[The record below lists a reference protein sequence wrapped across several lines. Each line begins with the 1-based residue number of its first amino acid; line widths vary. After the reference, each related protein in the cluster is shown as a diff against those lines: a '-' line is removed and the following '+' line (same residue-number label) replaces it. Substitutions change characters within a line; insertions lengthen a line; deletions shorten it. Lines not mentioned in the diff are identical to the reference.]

1 MSFTLRYNLNMKKMI
16 HPILYIALVAIV
28 GAMVFLGAKAYNHA
42 IAYEEATKE
51 LVTYHD
57 AGQQASLKLEQF
69 AKSLL
74 GDLYDDDLKMQMDK
88 VRAKQ
93 THAMVK
99 AQEYT
104 IYFMALLVLLLLFS
118 FFISLQAFTLFGS
131 IGALL
136 TLTLGLITPILM
148 VTIHKEV
155 EYLGD
160 IVLSFESKGVIG
172 SIVKLWE
179 TGDIVVALVILL
191 FSVVVPVL
199 KVLSLLV
206 VSLFMQS
213 RFAHGI
219 IAFFKMIG
227 KWSMVDVFVV
237 AVFLVYLTAN
247 KGDVSKAEVEMGLYF
262 FLAYVIVSMLVSLSA
277 DKMLQKLKG

>member
-1 MSFTLRYNLNMKKMI
+1 MKRSIHFT
-16 HPILYIALVAIV
+16 LYIALIV
-28 GAMVFLGAKAYNHA
+28 ILGAMVLFGTKAYNHA
-42 IAYEEATKE
+42 IVYEDATKE

-57 AGQQASLKLEQF
+57 AGQQASLKFERF

-74 GDLYDDDLKMQMDK
+74 GDLYDDELKMQMDR
-88 VRAKQ
+88 VREKQ
-93 THAMVK
+93 TSAMVN
-99 AQEYT
+99 AQQNT
-104 IYFMALLVLLLLFS
+104 LYFMSLLAMLLLIS
-118 FFISLQAFTLFGS
+118 FIISIRAFTLFGS
-131 IGALL
+131 ISALM

-179 TGDIVVALVILL
+179 TGDIIVAIVILL

-206 VSLFMQS
+206 VSIFMES
-213 RFAHGI
+213 PFAHGI
-219 IAFFKMIG
+219 IKFFKMIG

-247 KGDVSKAEVEMGLYF
+247 KGDVSRAEVEMGLYF
-262 FLAYVIVSMLVSLSA
+262 FLAYVIVSMLGSLSA
-277 DKMLQKLKG
+277 DRMLKERKG

>member
-1 MSFTLRYNLNMKKMI
+1 MNRLTQWIFYSFLVLILGIMI
-16 HPILYIALVAIV
+16 YF
-28 GAMVFLGAKAYNHA
+28 GTKAYQHA
-42 IAYEEATKE
+42 ILYEEATTE
-51 LVTYHD
+51 LVSYQD
-57 AGQQASLKLEQF
+57 AGQQASLKLEKF
-69 AKSLL
+69 AKSLF
-74 GDLYDDDLKMQMDK
+74 GDLYEDELRMKLDK
-88 VRAKQ
+88 VREKQ
-93 THAMVK
+93 EEAMAK
-99 AQEYT
+99 AQQYT
-104 IYFMALLVLLLLFS
+104 IYFMMALALILSS
-118 FFISLQAFTLFGS
+118 FFLASLRTFTLVGS
-131 IGALL
+131 ISAMMALI
-136 TLTLGLITPILM
+136 LGLITPILM

-179 TGDIVVALVILL
+179 TGDIVVAMVILL

-199 KVLSLLV
+199 KVLALLV
-206 VSLFMQS
+206 VSIFMES

-247 KGDVSKAEVEMGLYF
+247 KGDISRAEVEMGLYF
-262 FLAYVIVSMLVSLSA
+262 FLAYVIISMLVSLSA
-277 DKMLQKLKG
+277 DSMLKRLRG

>member
-1 MSFTLRYNLNMKKMI
+1 MKEV
-16 HPILYIALVAIV
+16 ILYTALSVIL
-28 GAMVFLGAKAYNHA
+28 GTMVFFGAKAYNQA
-42 IAYEEATKE
+42 ILYEETTTE
-51 LVTYHD
+51 LVSYQD
-57 AGQQASLKLEQF
+57 AGQQASLRLEQL
-69 AKSLL
+69 AKSLF
-74 GDLYDDDLKMQMDK
+74 GDLYDDELKMKLDK
-88 VRAKQ
+88 VREKQ
-93 THAMVK
+93 EAAMVK

-104 IYFMALLVLLLLFS
+104 LYFMCLLAVVLLS
-118 FFISLQAFTLFGS
+118 FFIVTLRTFTLFGS
-131 IGALL
+131 LCAMMTLL
-136 TLTLGLITPILM
+136 LGLITPILM

-179 TGDIVVALVILL
+179 SGDIVVATVILL
-191 FSVVVPVL
+191 FSVIVPVL
-199 KVLSLLV
+199 KVSSLLI
-206 VSLFMQS
+206 VSIFMES

-219 IAFFKMIG
+219 ITFFKMIG

-247 KGDVSKAEVEMGLYF
+247 KGDVSRAEVEMGLYF

-277 DKMLQKLKG
+277 DRMLKEKR

>member
-1 MSFTLRYNLNMKKMI
+1 MKKLTQM
-16 HPILYIALVAIV
+16 ILYSVLAVIL
-28 GAMVFLGAKAYNHA
+28 GAMVLFGTKAYTHA
-42 IAYEEATKE
+42 LAYEEATTE
-51 LVTYHD
+51 MVSYQD
-57 AGQQASLKLEQF
+57 AGQQASLKLEKF
-69 AKSLL
+69 AKRLL
-74 GDLYDDDLKMQMDK
+74 GDLYDDELRMKLDK
-88 VRAKQ
+88 VREKQAEAMAK
-93 THAMVK
+93 AK
-99 AQEYT
+99 EYT
-104 IYFMALLVLLLLFS
+104 FYFMSLLAVVLLSYFLT
-118 FFISLQAFTLFGS
+118 SLRTFTLVGS
-131 IGALL
+131 ISAMMALV
-136 TLTLGLITPILM
+136 LGLITPILM

-179 TGDIVVALVILL
+179 TGDIVVAMVILL

-206 VSLFMQS
+206 VSVFMES

-247 KGDVSKAEVEMGLYF
+247 KGDISRAEVEMGLYF

-277 DKMLQKLKG
+277 DKMLQQLKG

>member
-1 MSFTLRYNLNMKKMI
+1 MNRLTQWIFYSFLVL
-16 HPILYIALVAIV
+16 ILGIMMYF
-28 GAMVFLGAKAYNHA
+28 GTKAYQHA
-42 IAYEEATKE
+42 ILYEEATTE
-51 LVTYHD
+51 LVSYQD
-57 AGQQASLKLEQF
+57 AGQQASLKLEKF
-69 AKSLL
+69 AKSLF
-74 GDLYDDDLKMQMDK
+74 GDLYEDELRMKLDK
-88 VRAKQ
+88 VREKQ
-93 THAMVK
+93 EEAMAK
-99 AQEYT
+99 AQQYT
-104 IYFMALLVLLLLFS
+104 IYFMMALALILSS
-118 FFISLQAFTLFGS
+118 FFLASLRTFTLVGS
-131 IGALL
+131 ISAMMALI
-136 TLTLGLITPILM
+136 LGLITPILM

-179 TGDIVVALVILL
+179 TGDIVVAMVILL

-199 KVLSLLV
+199 KVLALLV
-206 VSLFMQS
+206 VSIFMES

-247 KGDVSKAEVEMGLYF
+247 KGDISRAEVEMGLYF
-262 FLAYVIVSMLVSLSA
+262 FLAYVIISMLVSLSA
-277 DKMLQKLKG
+277 DSMLKRLRG

>member
-1 MSFTLRYNLNMKKMI
+1 MYFGT
-16 HPILYIALVAIV
+16 
-28 GAMVFLGAKAYNHA
+28 KAYQHA
-42 IAYEEATKE
+42 ILYEEATTE
-51 LVTYHD
+51 LVSYQD
-57 AGQQASLKLEQF
+57 AGQQASLKLEKF
-69 AKSLL
+69 AKSLF
-74 GDLYDDDLKMQMDK
+74 GDLYEDELRMKLDK
-88 VRAKQ
+88 VREKQ
-93 THAMVK
+93 EEAMAK
-99 AQEYT
+99 AQQYT
-104 IYFMALLVLLLLFS
+104 IYFMMALALILSS
-118 FFISLQAFTLFGS
+118 FFLASLRTFTLVGS
-131 IGALL
+131 ISAMMALI
-136 TLTLGLITPILM
+136 LGLITPILM

-179 TGDIVVALVILL
+179 TGDIVVAMVILL

-199 KVLSLLV
+199 KVLALLV
-206 VSLFMQS
+206 VSIFMES

-247 KGDVSKAEVEMGLYF
+247 KGDISRAEVEMGLYF
-262 FLAYVIVSMLVSLSA
+262 FLAYVIISMLVSLSA
-277 DKMLQKLKG
+277 DSMLKRLRG

>member
-1 MSFTLRYNLNMKKMI
+1 MKKLI
-16 HPILYIALVAIV
+16 QWVLYFALTIILAC
-28 GAMVFLGAKAYNHA
+28 MVFFGAKAYKQA
-42 IAYEEATKE
+42 ILYEEATTE
-51 LVTYHD
+51 LVSYQD
-57 AGQQASLKLEQF
+57 AGQQASLQLEKF
-69 AKSLL
+69 AKSLF
-74 GDLYDDDLKMQMDK
+74 GDLYDDEQKKNLDQI
-88 VRAKQ
+88 REKQ
-93 THAMVK
+93 EATMVK

-104 IYFMALLVLLLLFS
+104 FYFMYLLAAMLLS
-118 FFISLQAFTLFGS
+118 FFLISLRAFTLFGS
-131 IGALL
+131 LSAMV
-136 TLTLGLITPILM
+136 TLVLGLITPILM

-179 TGDIVVALVILL
+179 SGDVIVAIVILL

-199 KVLSLLV
+199 KVFSLLV
-206 VSLFMQS
+206 VSIFMES

-219 IAFFKMIG
+219 IKFFKMIG

-247 KGDVSKAEVEMGLYF
+247 KGDVSRAEVEMGLYF

-277 DKMLQKLKG
+277 DRMLTTNKNVY

>member
-1 MSFTLRYNLNMKKMI
+1 MKKSI
-16 HPILYIALVAIV
+16 QIILYLALSIIL
-28 GAMVFLGAKAYNHA
+28 GFMVFFGVKAYKQA
-42 IAYEEATKE
+42 ILYEETTTE
-51 LVTYHD
+51 LVSYQD
-57 AGQQASLKLEQF
+57 AGQQASLQLEKF
-69 AKSLL
+69 AKSLF
-74 GDLYDDDLKMQMDK
+74 GDLYDDELKMKLDK
-88 VRAKQ
+88 VHEKQ
-93 THAMVK
+93 ETAMLK

-104 IYFMALLVLLLLFS
+104 FYFMCLLVVVLLS
-118 FFISLQAFTLFGS
+118 FFLVSLRTFTLFGS
-131 IGALL
+131 LSAMV
-136 TLTLGLITPILM
+136 TLILGLITPILM

-172 SIVKLWE
+172 SIAKLFE
-179 TGDIVVALVILL
+179 SGDVVVAIVILL
-191 FSVVVPVL
+191 FSVVTPVL

-206 VSLFMQS
+206 VSLFMES

-219 IAFFKMIG
+219 VKFFKMIG

-247 KGDVSKAEVEMGLYF
+247 KGDVSRAEVEMGLYF

-277 DKMLQKLKG
+277 DRMLSTNKSAY

>member
-1 MSFTLRYNLNMKKMI
+1 MKKMI
-16 HPILYIALVAIV
+16 HWILYIALVARV

-57 AGQQASLKLEQF
+57 AGQQASLKLEKF

-74 GDLYDDDLKMQMDK
+74 GDLYDDDLKIQMDK
-88 VRAKQ
+88 VREKQ
-93 THAMVK
+93 EYAMVK
-99 AQEYT
+99 AKEYT
-104 IYFMALLVLLLLFS
+104 IYFMALLALLLILS

-131 IGALL
+131 IAALL

-179 TGDIVVALVILL
+179 TGDMVVALVILL

-199 KVLSLLV
+199 KVLSLLI
-206 VSLFMQS
+206 VSIFMQS

-247 KGDVSKAEVEMGLYF
+247 KGDVSKAEVEVGLYF